1 MRATSNKKEGENMAD
16 QLSFN
21 QVKAEHLKTLEQYVP
36 IVDRVHGESHPE
48 FHEVRKVFDVLNK
61 KLKEAGTERPELN
74 SEFQQLR
81 KITNNYTVPDDV
93 CESYAAVYKMLAKL
107 DEAYLS

>member
-1 MRATSNKKEGENMAD
+1 MAE

-36 IVDRVHGESHPE
+36 IVARVHGESHPE

-81 KITNNYTVPDDV
+81 EITNNYTVPDDV
-93 CESYAAVYKMLAKL
+93 CESYAVVYKMLAEL
-107 DEAYLS
+107 DEAYLA